1 MKSTRNFNF
10 LIFKTY
16 SNNLQK
22 FRGFNIKY
30 SNLLSKDRSYINSS
44 IYVGRHS
51 KLEVLFKLNPEK
63 LKIAVLG
70 GTGNIGEGMVLRLAL
85 QNLMTEGVKN
95 EIIIGSRSRE
105 SADEAAKAALSEL
118 ENCGFDTSSITIT
131 GNTNLEA
138 ARAAEIIIL
147 TIRFD
152 HVLPLL
158 DEIGEAIEDKII
170 VTPVVPM
177 VKEGDLFVYKPP
189 AEGSAALAIQK
200 KVPASTKVVA
210 AFHNISAGKLKDIVK
225 CKAVHH
231 ALVCSDDAE
240 AKKLIVE
247 LTRHMGCLTPLDG
260 GPLRQANTMES
271 LTPLLINLAKLNG
284 LKDLGINFS

>member
-1 MKSTRNFNF
+1 M
-10 LIFKTY
+10 
-16 SNNLQK
+16 
-22 FRGFNIKY
+22 
-30 SNLLSKDRSYINSS
+30 
-44 IYVGRHS
+44 
-51 KLEVLFKLNPEK
+51 NPEK

-95 EIIIGSRSRE
+95 EVIIGSRSRE
-105 SADEAAKAALSEL
+105 TADEAAKQALLEL
-118 ENCGFDTSSITIT
+118 ENCGFDTSKIIIT

-138 ARAAEIIIL
+138 AKAAELIIL

-158 DEIGEAIEDKII
+158 DEIREALENKIL

-177 VKEGDLFVYKPP
+177 VKEGSLFIYKPP

-200 KVPASTKVVA
+200 KVPESTKVVA
-210 AFHNISAGKLKDIVK
+210 AFHNIPAGKLKDIVK
-225 CKAVHH
+225 CKAVHD
-231 ALVCSDDAE
+231 AIVCSDDAE
-240 AKKLIVE
+240 AKKLVME
-247 LTRHMGCLTPLDG
+247 LTRNMGCLRPLDG
-260 GPLRQANTMES
+260 GPLKQASTMES

-284 LKDLGINFS
+284 LKDLGMNFS

>member
-1 MKSTRNFNF
+1 
-10 LIFKTY
+10 
-16 SNNLQK
+16 
-22 FRGFNIKY
+22 
-30 SNLLSKDRSYINSS
+30 
-44 IYVGRHS
+44 
-51 KLEVLFKLNPEK
+51 LNPEK

-105 SADEAAKAALSEL
+105 TAEEAAKSALSEL
-118 ENCGFDTSSITIT
+118 ENCGFDTSRMVIK
-131 GNTNLEA
+131 GKTNFEA
-138 ARAAEIIIL
+138 AQEAEIMVL
-147 TIRFD
+147 TIHFD

-158 DEIGEAIEDKII
+158 DEIREVIEDKII
-170 VTPVVPM
+170 VSPVVPM
-177 VKEGDLFVYKPP
+177 VKEGGLFIYKPP

-200 KVPASTKVVA
+200 RVPASTKIVA
-210 AFHNISAGKLKDIVK
+210 AFHNIPAGKLKDVVK

-240 AKKLIVE
+240 AKKLVME
-247 LTRHMGCLTPLDG
+247 LTRNMGCLKPLDG
-260 GPLRQANTMES
+260 GPLKQANTMES